1 MPSRHE
7 VVTMSFS
14 CPLGLVSQMLV
25 LVSSRRSVKEKGE
38 EEVHIK
44 PEEINAAPRQK
55 SRE

>member
-14 CPLGLVSQMLV
+14 CPLGLVFQMLV
-25 LVSSRRSVKEKGE
+25 LVSSRRPVKEKGE

-55 SRE
+55 S